1 MRLWPRTI
9 RARDTLIATVVAA
22 CVLIPVAAG
31 MHVAIRE
38 AIRQEIWEDSLQ
50 AAARVAYAV
59 RDKTLTDPIPTIRE
73 TTLVQVV
80 DARGRIVHATRL
92 GWRERPLS
100 TARPSADELVRHIH
114 SRDSRHCHI
123 LVAMRVST
131 DADSMVVYAGREQ
144 PWLLWAHRLELLLGS
159 GVLLL
164 VALTGLSTWHM
175 VGRTLSPIGQIRTQL
190 AEITAADLSRRV
202 PEPCGKG
209 EIAELAHTANET
221 IRRLERSVE
230 QQRRFSSDA
239 SHELRTPIAALRA
252 ELESA
257 LMYPEDTDLVAT
269 LSAAL
274 RNTDRLEAV
283 ISDLLLLARLGT
295 GGVVAAE
302 RIDLAEMVAT
312 ELKLRP
318 PSVLVGTDL
327 STGVVVKG
335 VRIQLLR
342 VLDNLL
348 DNAERHG
355 EGAIDVV
362 VGRQEGYAM
371 LMVTDR
377 GKGIPESDRERAFER
392 FTRLDSG
399 RSRETGG
406 TGLGLAIARDVAIAH
421 GGTLRIEDSPHGAR
435 FVLRLPLAEEE

>member
-1 MRLWPRTI
+1 
-9 RARDTLIATVVAA
+9 
-22 CVLIPVAAG
+22 
-31 MHVAIRE
+31 
-38 AIRQEIWEDSLQ
+38 
-50 AAARVAYAV
+50 
-59 RDKTLTDPIPTIRE
+59 
-73 TTLVQVV
+73 
-80 DARGRIVHATRL
+80 
-92 GWRERPLS
+92 
-100 TARPSADELVRHIH
+100 
-114 SRDSRHCHI
+114 
-123 LVAMRVST
+123 
-131 DADSMVVYAGREQ
+131 
-144 PWLLWAHRLELLLGS
+144 
-159 GVLLL
+159 
-164 VALTGLSTWHM
+164 
-175 VGRTLSPIGQIRTQL
+175 
-190 AEITAADLSRRV
+190 
-202 PEPCGKG
+202 
-209 EIAELAHTANET
+209 
-221 IRRLERSVE
+221 
-230 QQRRFSSDA
+230 
-239 SHELRTPIAALRA
+239 
-252 ELESA
+252 
-257 LMYPEDTDLVAT
+257 
-269 LSAAL
+269 L

-302 RIDLAEMVAT
+302 RIDLAEMVAA
-312 ELKLRP
+312 ELEVRP
-318 PSVLVGTDL
+318 PSVLVSTDL
-327 STGVVVKG
+327 STGAVVKG

-362 VGRQEGYAM
+362 VGRQEGHAM